1 MLRVRFTREQY
12 FAFARAHSVP
22 MVMARMSPRTIVF
35 SAMLL
40 AIFIVAVEATIV
52 ATALPTIVGDLGG
65 LRYFSWVFGAY
76 LLTQAVTIPIYG
88 RLADFFGRKTLLIIA
103 ILIFLTGSILCGFAH
118 NMLELILF
126 RALQGLGAGGVQP
139 VSTTIVGDLYI
150 GRDRA
155 RAQGYMS
162 TTWAFAA
169 IIGPLLGAFIIQH
182 FGWPVIFWLNVPT
195 GLACI
200 AVALRAYHETIKRV
214 AHQIDYLG
222 SALLTIGVGGLM
234 YVLVDAGNMPLAAA
248 LPLTGIALGAL
259 ALLIRHE
266 LHTAEPMMPF
276 SLYRI
281 RVIAIANIG
290 NVFIGSMVIGIS
302 TFLPTFVQ
310 GAMSRSAVDAGIAI
324 GALFVGWTPGS
335 IFGARFQLRYS
346 FRWVAVAGTVPLL
359 IGCGVLATLNVGS
372 DFTLICAG
380 LALLGFGFGL
390 FNSVF
395 VVATQGAVGW
405 EMRGSA
411 TSSLIFMR
419 QIGQAVGSAMFGA
432 VFNLGLY
439 SRVPDA
445 GGVVATLIDPARRA
459 ALPGAELTRLTSAI
473 ADSLH
478 GVYLII
484 FGFSIVMGALAIAL
498 PSGLRAAHATAAQ
511 GRESA

>member
-1 MLRVRFTREQY
+1 
-12 FAFARAHSVP
+12 
-22 MVMARMSPRTIVF
+22 
-35 SAMLL
+35 
-40 AIFIVAVEATIV
+40 
-52 ATALPTIVGDLGG
+52 
-65 LRYFSWVFGAY
+65 
-76 LLTQAVTIPIYG
+76 
-88 RLADFFGRKTLLIIA
+88 
-103 ILIFLTGSILCGFAH
+103 
-118 NMLELILF
+118 
-126 RALQGLGAGGVQP
+126 LGAGGVQP

-169 IIGPLLGAFIIQH
+169 VIGPLLGAFIIQH

-200 AVALRAYHETIKRV
+200 AVALRAYHETVKRV

-222 SALLTIGVGGLM
+222 SALLAIGIGGLM

-248 LPLTGIALGAL
+248 LPLTGIALVAL

-266 LHTAEPMMPF
+266 LRTAEPMMPF

-346 FRWVAVAGTVPLL
+346 FRWVAIAGTIPLL
-359 IGCGVLATLNVGS
+359 IGCGILATLNVGS

-419 QIGQAVGSAMFGA
+419 QIGQAVGSATFGA

-445 GGVVATLIDPARRA
+445 GGVVATLIDPAHRA
-459 ALPGAELTRLTSAI
+459 ALPAAELARLTSAI

-484 FGFSIVMGALAIAL
+484 FGFSIVMGTLAIAL
-498 PSGLRAAHATAAQ
+498 PSGLRAAHATPPAPAAQ
-511 GRESA
+511 GSESA

>member
-1 MLRVRFTREQY
+1 MVT
-12 FAFARAHSVP
+12 ARTT
-22 MVMARMSPRTIVF
+22 PRTIVF

-88 RLADFFGRKTLLIIA
+88 RLADFFGRKKLLIIA

-126 RALQGLGAGGVQP
+126 RALQGIGAGGVQP
-139 VSTTIVGDLYI
+139 VSSTIVGDLYI

-169 IIGPLLGAFIIQH
+169 VIGPLLGAFLIQH

-195 GLACI
+195 GIACI
-200 AVALRAYHETIKRV
+200 AVVIPTFHEQIKHV

-222 SALLTIGVGGLM
+222 SALLAIGIGGLM

-248 LPLTGIALGAL
+248 FPLAAIAVIAL
-259 ALLIRHE
+259 ALLVRHE
-266 LHTAEPMMPF
+266 LRTPEPMMPF

-281 RVIAIANIG
+281 RVIRIANIG
-290 NVFIGSMVIGIS
+290 NVFIGAMVMGIS
-302 TFLPTFVQ
+302 TFLPTFIE

-335 IFGARFQLRYS
+335 IFGARFQLRFS
-346 FRWVAVAGTVPLL
+346 FRWVALFGTIPLL
-359 IGCGVLATLNVGS
+359 IGSGILATLNVSS
-372 DFTLICAG
+372 DFALICCG

-390 FNSVF
+390 FNSVY
-395 VVATQGAVGW
+395 VVATQGAVDWG
-405 EMRGSA
+405 MRGAA

-419 QIGQAVGSAMFGA
+419 QIGQAVGTASFGA

-445 GGVVATLIDPARRA
+445 GGVVATLIDPAHRA
-459 ALPGAELTRLTSAI
+459 AIPVAELTRFTSAI

-484 FGFSIVMGALAIAL
+484 FGLAIVMGGLAIAL
-498 PSGLRAAHATAAQ
+498 PSGLRAAHAPAPAPAQ
-511 GRESA
+511 GSQST